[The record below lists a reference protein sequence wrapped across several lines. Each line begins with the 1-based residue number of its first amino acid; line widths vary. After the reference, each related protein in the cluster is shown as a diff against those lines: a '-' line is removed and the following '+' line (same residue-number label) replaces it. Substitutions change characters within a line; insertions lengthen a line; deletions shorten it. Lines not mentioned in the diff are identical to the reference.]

1 MSEIT
6 TEQIKQLR
14 DDTGISIMQCKKALE
29 EAGGDMDKAKV
40 MLAKKSR
47 AAADKKADRELGAGT
62 VASYIHAGG
71 TVGAM
76 VELLCETDF
85 VAKNEEFQKLAYDFA
100 MQVAAV
106 APEYKTVE
114 DIDEDAKSKAT
125 EVFKEEV
132 ADKPEEMQAQIL
144 EGKLASYFKEK
155 VLMEQS
161 FVKNPDK
168 TIKVMLDEA
177 TQKFGE
183 KVEISRYERFS
194 I

>member
-6 TEQIKQLR
+6 TEQIKALR

-29 EAGGDMDKAKV
+29 EVGGDMEKAKV
-40 MLAKKSR
+40 MLAKQSR
-47 AAADKKADRELGAGT
+47 AAADKKADRELNSGT
-62 VASYIHAGG
+62 IASYIHAGG
-71 TVGAM
+71 TVGGM

-85 VAKNEEFQKLAYDFA
+85 VAKNEEFQKLAYDLA

-106 APEYKTVE
+106 APEYKTVD
-114 DIDEDAKSKAT
+114 DIDVDAKTKAT
-125 EVFKEEV
+125 EVFAEEV
-132 ADKPEEMQAQIL
+132 KDKPEEMQAKIL
-144 EGKLASYFKEK
+144 EGKLASYFKER

-161 FVKNPDK
+161 FVKYPEK
-168 TIKVMLDEA
+168 TIKLMLDEA

-183 KVEISRYERFS
+183 KVEISRFQRFS

>member
-6 TEQIKQLR
+6 TEQIKALR
-14 DDTGISIMQCKKALE
+14 DDTGISIMQCKKALV
-29 EAGGDMDKAKV
+29 EAGGDMEKAKV
-40 MLAKKSR
+40 MLAKQSR
-47 AAADKKADRELGAGT
+47 AAADKKSDRELNSGT

-71 TVGAM
+71 TVGGM

-85 VAKNEEFQKLAYDFA
+85 VAKNEEFQALAYDLA

-114 DIDEDAKSKAT
+114 DIDADSKAKAT
-125 EVFKEEV
+125 EVFAEEV
-132 ADKPEEMQAQIL
+132 KDKPEEMQAKIL
-144 EGKLASYFKEK
+144 DGKIAAYFKEK
-155 VLMEQS
+155 VLLEQS
-161 FVKNPDK
+161 FVKNPEK
-168 TIKVMLDEA
+168 AIKEMLDEA

-183 KVEISRYERFS
+183 KVEISRFQRFS

>member
-6 TEQIKQLR
+6 TEQIKALR

-29 EAGGDMDKAKV
+29 EAGGDMGKAKV

-47 AAADKKADRELGAGT
+47 AAADKKSDRELNAGT

-85 VAKNEEFQKLAYDFA
+85 VAKNEEFQKLAYDLA

-106 APEYKTVE
+106 APEYRTVD
-114 DIDEDAKSKAT
+114 DIDEEAKTKAT

-132 ADKPEEMQAQIL
+132 ADKPEEMQAKIL

-155 VLMEQS
+155 VLLEQS
-161 FVKNPDK
+161 FVKNPEK
-168 TIKVMLDEA
+168 TINVMLDEA

-183 KVEISRYERFS
+183 KVELSRYKRFS

>member
-1 MSEIT
+1 
-6 TEQIKQLR
+6 
-14 DDTGISIMQCKKALE
+14 MQCKKALE
-29 EAGGDMDKAKV
+29 EAGGDMEKAKV

-47 AAADKKADRELGAGT
+47 AAADKKADRELNSGT
-62 VASYIHAGG
+62 VASYIHGG
-71 TVGAM
+71 GSCGSM

-85 VAKNEEFQKLAYDFA
+85 VAKNEEFQKLAYDLA

-106 APEYKTVE
+106 APEYRTVD
-114 DIDEDAKSKAT
+114 DINDEARAKAT

-144 EGKLASYFKEK
+144 EGKLAAYFGEK
-155 VLMEQS
+155 VLLEQS

-168 TIKVMLDEA
+168 KVKTMLDEA

-183 KVEISRYERFS
+183 KIELSRYDRFS

>member
-6 TEQIKQLR
+6 TEQIKALR
-14 DDTGISIMQCKKALE
+14 DDTGISIMQCKKALV
-29 EAGGDMDKAKV
+29 EAGGDMEKAKV

-47 AAADKKADRELGAGT
+47 AAADKKSDRELNSGT

-71 TVGAM
+71 TVGGM

-85 VAKNEEFQKLAYDFA
+85 VAKNEEFQKLAYDLA
-100 MQVAAV
+100 MQVAAI
-106 APEYKTVE
+106 APEYRTVD
-114 DIDEDAKSKAT
+114 DIDEASKAKAT
-125 EVFKEEV
+125 EVFQEEV
-132 ADKPEEMQAQIL
+132 ADKPEEMQGKIL
-144 EGKLASYFKEK
+144 EGKLNAYFKEK
-155 VLMEQS
+155 VLLEQS
-161 FVKNPDK
+161 FVKNPEK

-183 KVEISRYERFS
+183 KVELSRFQRFS